1 MKYYT
6 CNYCYNDFE
15 PKRRNAQKYCSATC
29 RSKAYHQRKKSL
41 EAPNTTIK
49 DYTEPTDNVSNDV
62 TNRQTMSL
70 AGVGNATAGSLAADM
85 LKGLLTKG
93 ENKPVTKGDLQH
105 LVNTLKGRYH
115 LIKNIPVNNF
125 GEIPHYD
132 IETKMVVYLPNTISK

>member
-6 CNYCYNDFE
+6 CDYCYNDFE

-41 EAPNTTIK
+41 EATNTAIK
-49 DYTEPTDNVSNDV
+49 DYTEPTDNISNDI
-62 TNRQTMSL
+62 TNKQTMSL

-105 LVNTLKGRYH
+105 LINTLKGRYH
-115 LIKNIPVNNF
+115 FIKNIPNNNF
-125 GEIPHYD
+125 GEIPYYD
-132 IETKMVVYLPNTISK
+132 IETKMVVYLANTISK